1 MKGMKSSKVDY
12 LEKKVVNLER
22 VLSHLFTEQQR
33 ITELAVGTLETI
45 KKMKGYEQ
53 AIEELKVQMA
63 KKASET
69 PKADRD
75 GEVSK

>member
-12 LEKKVVNLER
+12 LEKKVANLER

-45 KKMKGYEQ
+45 KHMDDYED
-53 AIEELKVQMA
+53 AIQSLKKKVAEESGKTEEV
-63 KKASET
+63 KAS
-69 PKADRD
+69 
-75 GEVSK
+75 

>member
-12 LEKKVVNLER
+12 LEKKVANLER

-45 KKMKGYEQ
+45 KHMDDYED
-53 AIEELKVQMA
+53 AIENLK
-63 KKASET
+63 KKVAEKSSKTEEVN
-69 PKADRD
+69 ADRATC
-75 GEVSK
+75 

>member
-1 MKGMKSSKVDY
+1 MKSSKVDY

-22 VLSHLFTEQQR
+22 VLSHLLTEQQR

-53 AIEELKVQMA
+53 AIEKLKKEVADDAGKA
-63 KKASET
+63 KEANSGGAT
-69 PKADRD
+69 C
-75 GEVSK
+75 

>member
-45 KKMKGYEQ
+45 KKMEGYEQ
-53 AIEELKVQMA
+53 AIEKLKEEVADDAGKA
-63 KKASET
+63 KEANT
-69 PKADRD
+69 GGATC
-75 GEVSK
+75 

>member
-53 AIEELKVQMA
+53 AIEKLKKEVADDAGKA
-63 KKASET
+63 KEANSGGAT
-69 PKADRD
+69 C
-75 GEVSK
+75 

>member
-1 MKGMKSSKVDY
+1 MKSSKVDY

-53 AIEELKVQMA
+53 AIEKLKKEVADDAGKA
-63 KKASET
+63 KEANSGGAT
-69 PKADRD
+69 C
-75 GEVSK
+75 

>member
-12 LEKKVVNLER
+12 LEKKVANLER

-45 KKMKGYEQ
+45 KHMDDYED
-53 AIEELKVQMA
+53 ALENLKKKVADDAGKA
-63 KKASET
+63 KEANT
-69 PKADRD
+69 GGATC
-75 GEVSK
+75 

>member
-12 LEKKVVNLER
+12 LEKKVANLEK

-45 KKMKGYEQ
+45 KKMEGYYQ
-53 AIEELKVQMA
+53 AIEKLKKEVADNAGKA
-63 KKASET
+63 KEANCGGAT
-69 PKADRD
+69 C
-75 GEVSK
+75 

>member
-12 LEKKVVNLER
+12 LEKKVANLER

-45 KKMKGYEQ
+45 KKMDDYED
-53 AIEELKVQMA
+53 ALEKLKKKVAEESGKTEEV
-63 KKASET
+63 KAS
-69 PKADRD
+69 
-75 GEVSK
+75 